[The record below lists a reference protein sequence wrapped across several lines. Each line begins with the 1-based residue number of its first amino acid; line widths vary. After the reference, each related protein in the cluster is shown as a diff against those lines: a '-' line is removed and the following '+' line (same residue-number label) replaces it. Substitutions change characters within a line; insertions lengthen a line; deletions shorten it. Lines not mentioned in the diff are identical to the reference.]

1 MKNVDFVFERDMCKG
16 ANVVVNRFVFTFI
29 STSWMW
35 VVYGIQHRYSFICN
49 CICLTSIA
57 MILIPFLLTAVWI
70 FVARW
75 FSVDNIGR
83 CEDVEETQNDFLANY
98 LGYVFIG
105 IGVDDLRVFVMVYLI
120 IFVLTF
126 AAQNK
131 CFNPVLLLFKFK
143 YYDVTTSNGTKVF
156 VITTKNIRTLNDVAT
171 DNLRRINNMSYI
183 DFGRR

>member
-1 MKNVDFVFERDMCKG
+1 MRKEI
-16 ANVVVNRFVFTFI
+16 NVVINRLIFTFT
-29 STSWMW
+29 STVWIW
-35 VVYGIQHRYSFICN
+35 VVYSIQQQYSFICN
-49 CICLTSIA
+49 CVCLTSIA
-57 MILIPFLLTAVWI
+57 MIFIPFLLTAGWL

-75 FSVDNIGR
+75 FSVDNIEN

-105 IGVDDLRVFVMVYLI
+105 IGVDDLRVLVMVYLI

-131 CFNPVLLLFKFK
+131 CFNPVLLLIGFK

-156 VITTKNIRTLNDVAT
+156 VISRKNIRTLNDVAT